1 MIATHDVSLDKNI
14 DLWLIVMSSTK
25 CTILFIMSFAVLNQI
40 NIIIIIIQL
49 INKLFNYELETFTNC
64 ILKELL
70 LTILFLFLINGILNW
85 ITYFRKFNIKYFSYL
100 QAYKD
105 NSNYYIYI
113 YI

>member
-1 MIATHDVSLDKNI
+1 
-14 DLWLIVMSSTK
+14 MSSTK

-70 LTILFLFLINGILNW
+70 YFINDFIFISYKWHSQLN
-85 ITYFRKFNIKYFSYL
+85 
-100 QAYKD
+100 
-105 NSNYYIYI
+105 YIF
-113 YI
+113 